1 MSKSKTT
8 LLLDSD
14 IIAFKFASVSQKD
27 FKWGDEDDTNSRVV
41 EDISEVIPLVED
53 YITDLKIKLQAT
65 DLIVCLS
72 CPSSE
77 NFRYTVLP
85 SYKHKR
91 VNVEKPILLSVIKDW
106 MRETYP
112 TYERPTL
119 EADDIMGILSTH
131 PKLIPGKKIIVSEDK
146 DMKTIPGWLFNP
158 AKDNAP
164 YLITEDIAN
173 FWHIYQTVKGDTTD
187 GYSGCPG
194 AGEKAIKDVVE
205 KSLKYQ
211 PYDYEFKAGP
221 RKGLTEVRWELVPSD
236 SHWESVVSLFVKAG
250 YTEEDALVQARVAR
264 ICRHSDY
271 DFINKEVILWTPS
284 STA

>member
-158 AKDNAP
+158 RKDEVAR
-164 YLITEDIAN
+164 LISPEEADY
-173 FWHIYQTVKGDTTD
+173 WHMYQTLVGDTTD
-187 GYSGCPG
+187 GYKGCPKVG
-194 AGEKAIKDVVE
+194 PAKAEALLLCQEGYINDWQVVLDTFI
-205 KSLKYQ
+205 S
-211 PYDYEFKAGP
+211 
-221 RKGLTEVRWELVPSD
+221 KGL
-236 SHWESVVSLFVKAG
+236 A
-250 YTEEDALVQARVAR
+250 EEDALVQARVAR